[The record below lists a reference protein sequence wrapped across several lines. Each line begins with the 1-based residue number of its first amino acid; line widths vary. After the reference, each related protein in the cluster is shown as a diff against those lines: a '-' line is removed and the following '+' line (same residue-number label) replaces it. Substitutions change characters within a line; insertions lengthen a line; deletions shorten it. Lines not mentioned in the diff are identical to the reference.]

1 MKFKESFDLALLNKP
16 GIYTFVNPY
25 SYLYLNKEP
34 ELYSCF
40 DGIFFDGIAAAS
52 IIGFLESRNFQ
63 RVSFDYTSIA
73 SDVFKYVQCNNKSIA
88 FIGGNQLEIDGF
100 SEFISQTYPELKVEL
115 FQNGYF
121 DNGVSKIETLNLLYD
136 LEVDFVICGM
146 GCPAQEQFLT
156 CLKGVGWQGIGF
168 TCGGFFKQTA
178 SKSGDYYPKYIDRFN
193 LRFIYRMIDEPKL
206 ITRYLIDYPKFLI
219 LVVKKKL
226 NIF

>member
-25 SYLYLNKEP
+25 SYLYLDKEP

-52 IIGFLESRNFQ
+52 IIGFLENRNFQ

-73 SDVFKYVQCNNKSIA
+73 NDVFKYVQDNKKSIA
-88 FIGGNQLEIDGF
+88 FIGGTQLEVDGF
-100 SEFISQTYPELKVEL
+100 LKFIGQSYPDLKVVL

-121 DNGVSKIETLNLLYD
+121 DNGVSRIETLNLIYSLK
-136 LEVDFVICGM
+136 VDFVICGM
-146 GCPAQEQFLT
+146 GCPAQEQFLIS
-156 CLKGVGWQGIGF
+156 LKEVGWNGIGF

-178 SKSGDYYPKYIDRFN
+178 SKSGGYYPKYIDKFN

-206 ITRYLIDYPKFLI
+206 IARYLIDYPKFLI
-219 LVVKKKL
+219 LIILKKL
-226 NIF
+226 NLF